1 MGIFFA
7 VVVCIAIVGIA
18 EPKSQNFNGEERD
31 VHKLLASLEK
41 RVLALE
47 QTPKK
52 TENDNPAGAS
62 IMNDTNLEERVQ
74 ALEFQMENVHEDITV
89 IGGEISVINSE
100 QDLQDT
106 HIQQI
111 ENDIT
116 EIQGGLEVITGTVT
130 ELTAVTGD
138 LQVSVVSLQETDA
151 GLVQDISQLNEVD
164 ISLDSRLSG
173 LEVDGTFAFHA
184 ALGLY
189 TPIPWLSVVV
199 FPIVKVNLG
208 NGYDGETGDFVTPVG
223 GAGLYFFY
231 VHFQVDQGEH
241 TLMDIKRN
249 GVTLCQMAEA
259 DGNANGWPGS
269 SCGATVVLE
278 EGKRNIYCPIFL
290 LFS

>member
-1 MGIFFA
+1 MGLFCA
-7 VVVCIAIVGIA
+7 VIVCIAIATIV
-18 EPKSQNFNGEERD
+18 ESKSQISNGEKRD
-31 VHKLLASLEK
+31 VYKLLASLEK
-41 RVLALE
+41 RVVALE
-47 QTPKK
+47 QIPKNP
-52 TENDNPAGAS
+52 ENDNPAGAS
-62 IMNDTNLEERVQ
+62 IMNDTTLEERVQ

-89 IGGEISVINSE
+89 IEGEISVINSE
-100 QDLQDT
+100 PDLKDT
-106 HIQQI
+106 QIQHI
-111 ENDIT
+111 ENDIN
-116 EIQGGLEVITGTVT
+116 EIQGGLEVITGTIT
-130 ELTAVTGD
+130 ELTAVTDD
-138 LQVSVVSLQETDA
+138 LQLSVVSLQETDV
-151 GLVQDISQLNEVD
+151 GLVQDIAQLNEVD
-164 ISLDSRLSG
+164 TSFDSRLSG

-199 FPIVKVNLG
+199 FPIVNVNLG

-278 EGKRNIYCPIFL
+278 EGRRNILSNIFTV
-290 LFS
+290 